1 MPSAPAPSGPR
12 RPDSWSSD
20 SWSSDSWSSDSWWP
34 DSWWQSAAI
43 YQLYVRSFADGDGD
57 GIGDLAGARAQLPY
71 LAALGIDA
79 IWFNPWY
86 PSPMADAGYDIS
98 DYRSIDPVFG
108 TLADAD
114 ALIAEA
120 HAHGIK
126 IIVDVVPNHSSDR
139 HPWFTEAV
147 AAAPG
152 SAARGRF
159 WFRPGRGPAGEL
171 PPNNWQSIFGGP
183 AWTRVT
189 EADGSPGEWYLH
201 LFAPEQPDFNWDSA
215 DVRREFEDVLRF
227 WFARGVDGI
236 RIDSAALLCKDAA
249 LPDVAGTEQPGPAHP
264 YTDRDEVHAVYQSW
278 RAIADSWS
286 GGEQGGGEQEGGEH
300 GAGDDGAGDDGAGEQ
315 SAGGQRKRMLI
326 GEIWL
331 PDAARLARY
340 VGPGELHAV
349 FNFPYLNCP
358 WDAAELRRVIDETLA
373 LNAPL
378 GVPATWVLSNHDV
391 DRVVSRYGR
400 PDTSFHLDRRPYFHS
415 LPVDLA
421 LGTRRA
427 RAAALLTMAL
437 PGSVY
442 IYQGEELGLWEVQ
455 DIPDELRQDPIW
467 ARTDGADPGRDGSRV
482 PLPWSGTEPPFGF
495 SPPGA
500 AAEPWL
506 PQPKEWRE
514 LTVAAESGHDDSM
527 LSLYRAALR
536 IRRSVPAFAVAPL
549 SWRQAPDGVLAFD
562 RAAAQ
567 AQGPAVCCV
576 ANLSARPAG
585 LPPHASVLLA
595 SGPLAG
601 GLLPPD
607 TTAWL
612 RAG

>member
-1 MPSAPAPSGPR
+1 
-12 RPDSWSSD
+12 
-20 SWSSDSWSSDSWWP
+20 
-34 DSWWQSAAI
+34 
-43 YQLYVRSFADGDGD
+43 VRSFADGDGD
-57 GIGDLAGARAQLPY
+57 GTGDLAGARAQLPY

-108 TLADAD
+108 TLAGAD

-139 HPWFTEAV
+139 HPWFTEAL

-249 LPDVAGTEQPGPAHP
+249 LPDITSGEQPGPAHP

-278 RAIADSWS
+278 RAIADSY
-286 GGEQGGGEQEGGEH
+286 H
-300 GAGDDGAGDDGAGEQ
+300 A
-315 SAGGQRKRMLI
+315 MLI

-331 PDAARLARY
+331 PDATRLARY

-400 PDTSFHLDRRPYFHS
+400 PDTSFDLDRRPYFHR
-415 LPVDLA
+415 LPVDLG

-442 IYQGEELGLWEVQ
+442 IYQGEELGLGEVQ

-467 ARTDGADPGRDGSRV
+467 ARTGGADPGRDGCRV

-495 SPPGA
+495 SSPGA

-514 LTVAAESGHDDSM
+514 LTVAAESDHGDSM

-536 IRRSVPAFAVAPL
+536 LRRTVAAFATAPL
-549 SWRQAPDGVLAFD
+549 TWRQAPPGVLAFN
-562 RAAAQ
+562 RALGGNTADGA
-567 AQGPAVCCV
+567 GPSVCCV
-576 ANLSARPAG
+576 ANLSAAPVG
-585 LPPHASVLLA
+585 LPSHASVLLA
-595 SGPLAG
+595 SGPLDG

-607 TTAWL
+607 TTVWL
-612 RAG
+612 RVG